1 MFILIYFFFM
11 ICFSA
16 SSVSFYYYIFQKDI
30 VLLKDEPEKTS
41 TLEDVKIEEKY
52 EEKYLV
58 KVRNLIVDYR
68 DEIDMTKYKHLKNNF
83 VLEKTPVG
91 NVAMYF
97 DHDAETFTYYS
108 DNTIPY
114 RFLEVIA
121 RKYVLT
127 FKCIELYVDMDK
139 ELELIEKRKVD
150 KEEKQK
156 RKEEEE
162 EENEKKT
169 TSDKKNVFA
178 QFKTYNKEGGS
189 GRVNSVA
196 PPKNSITTANSN
208 AAYNPLLLKERANR
222 YVCKGRFSNF
232 PILKQVDRKKI
243 DKDYALSFAEYK
255 KKMLNN
261 NVTLKDLI

>member
-1 MFILIYFFFM
+1 MFFLIYFFFW
-11 ICFSA
+11 ISVSA
-16 SSVSFYYYIFQKDI
+16 SSISFIYYIFQKDI
-30 VLLKDEPEKTS
+30 ELLKDEPEKT
-41 TLEDVKIEEKY
+41 LVLDDVKIDEKY
-52 EEKYLV
+52 EDKYLV
-58 KVRNLIVDYR
+58 KVKNLMVNNR
-68 DEIDMTKYKHLKNNF
+68 DEIDLSKYKHLKNNF

-97 DHDAETFTYYS
+97 DHESETFTYYS

-127 FKCIELYVDMDK
+127 FKCVDLYVDMNK
-139 ELELIEKRKVD
+139 ELELIEIRKVEQ
-150 KEEKQK
+150 EEKQK
-156 RKEEEE
+156 KKEKENENE
-162 EENEKKT
+162 NENEKKT
-169 TSDKKNVFA
+169 NSEKKNVFA

-196 PPKNSITTANSN
+196 PPQNSITTASSN

-232 PILKQVDRKKI
+232 PILKQVSRKKI
-243 DKDYALSFAEYK
+243 DKDYALSFSEYK
-255 KKMLNN
+255 KKMLLN
-261 NVTLKDLI
+261 KKP